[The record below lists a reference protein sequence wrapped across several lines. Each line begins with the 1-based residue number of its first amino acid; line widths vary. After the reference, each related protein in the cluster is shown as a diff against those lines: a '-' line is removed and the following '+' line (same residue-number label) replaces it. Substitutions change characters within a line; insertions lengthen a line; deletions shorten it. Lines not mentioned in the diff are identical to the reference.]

1 MTLFSLTP
9 HDEAFYRDRL
19 EGFLPERMIDIHTHC
34 WLDEFRLPLDPSA
47 PVRAVSWPALVAADD
62 PIESLVETYE
72 LMFPGKRCG
81 AAIFGFPDN
90 DFDVDRSNDY
100 VAEVAD
106 RVDYFPLLLSRPEWT
121 AAEFAERLDAGRF
134 LGSKVYLNFAPDYL
148 PGGEIRI
155 FDFAPKHQLEVLNE
169 RRGILILHIPRAAR
183 LKDPVNIRQLLELAE
198 RYPDVQTV
206 VAHVGRAY
214 CDSDLGD
221 AFAELASADG
231 LMFDISANTNA
242 HVFSEAIANVGPQR
256 LLFGSDLPITRMR
269 MRRICEDG
277 RYINIVPPG
286 LYGDVSDDPN
296 MRESS
301 PEEADKLTFFLYE
314 EIDAFRRAAE
324 EQGLSRS
331 DVEDVFCNNAVRA
344 IETASAHYA
353 TKEAS

>member
-1 MTLFSLTP
+1 MSLFTLTP
-9 HDEAFYRDRL
+9 HDEAFYHDRL
-19 EGFLPERMIDIHTHC
+19 EAFLPPRMIDIHTHC
-34 WLDEFRLPLDPSA
+34 WLDEFRLPVDPDA

-62 PIESLVETYE
+62 PIESLAETYA

-90 DFDVDRSNDY
+90 EFDVDKSNDY

-106 RVDYFPLLLSRPEWT
+106 RVDYFPLLLSRPEWS
-121 AAEFAERLDAGRF
+121 AEEFASRLDAGAF
-134 LGSKVYLNFAPDYL
+134 LGAKVYLNFAPDYI

-155 FDFAPKHQLEVLNE
+155 FDFAPKHQLDVLNE

-183 LKDPVNIRQLLELAE
+183 LKDPVNIRQLLELAKD
-198 RYPDVQTV
+198 YPNVQTV

-221 AFAELASADG
+221 AFAQLAEADN
-231 LMFDISANTNA
+231 LLFDISANTNA
-242 HVFSEAIANVGPQR
+242 HVFAEAIASVGPQR

-301 PEEADKLTFFLYE
+301 PDEADTLTFFLYE

-324 EQGLSRS
+324 ARNLTP
-331 DVEDVFCNNAVRA
+331 EDVSAVFCDNAVRLLT
-344 IETASAHYA
+344 TAAAHYA
-353 TKEAS
+353 